1 MDVENNV
8 SRLQKKD
15 QMNFE
20 EKNQQIRDGL
30 KRDNG
35 LKKLLERMPIEV
47 QDSFTE
53 EQLAN
58 FKIAVSARSWGKH
71 AVDFRSTI
79 KFFRYRY
86 YYVFVAGR
94 NLRELSRA
102 EKRLN
107 LLVQACFLTIF
118 LSFCAA
124 LGVLVLYLVKSA
136 LGIDIFPNFSFGVW
150 DWFKSLFS

>member
-30 KRDNG
+30 KRDSG

-58 FKIAVSARSWGKH
+58 LKIAVSARSWGKH

-102 EKRLN
+102 EKRLS